1 MPISFGGMA
10 SGIDTEGIIKKL
22 VEVEKR
28 PIIQWQKDIQK
39 YSTRKKAL
47 NALQG
52 HLDKLR
58 DSAKHLY
65 GFRAAYLNKKAVSSS
80 PDVVSAIANKNAEKG
95 IKHIIVNQLA
105 STNKISSDPI
115 TRETELTSGKIAF
128 SVNGETRKIKF
139 SGGNLN
145 RLHELIREKTSDIL
159 NTTYV
164 NTFGDTYVFT
174 LESKTPGEKGEIGI
188 SGDKKLLQSIG
199 LVKGEKG
206 ASKDKVTL
214 VFDKKYFTSY
224 IGKREIGVQNGSL
237 KVSGDGKKVNLKGTL
252 WQEYILPLEAPAKE
266 DTMLE
271 FNFTYN
277 EPPKEQDESLPFRI
291 EIGPE
296 EKTVIKGI
304 ELHSYNISRVRPIE
318 QQKKKKDFDSIIG
331 VGVVSM
337 DKAVR
342 TEKIYTIDKK
352 ASGKQEIPIGK
363 DFQSKKISKIIF
375 YSNTGTVEFYDTHII
390 TPQKG
395 TGQYEPKNLIAKAT
409 NALLKLDGIDIIRD
423 RNEGITDIMKG
434 VTLGLKRSSTSP
446 VTITIE
452 SDEDNAIDKIK
463 KFIEHYN
470 TYLDFTKEL
479 TVADRT
485 AQPKDYRTKGSKSG
499 LFVGDMTILR
509 LENSVKQTVTAA
521 YPSKADTPVKVITQ
535 IGISTGAL
543 NAAWDTIKEGKLVL
557 DESKLREVIAANPDG
572 VSEFFGSDT
581 DGDGRTDNG
590 LGYQMVQV
598 LRPYTMTGNNI
609 IKAKINYEDTTIE
622 RTEERIEKHEE
633 HVARYEDKLRRKFAT
648 MEQSISG
655 AKAQGNWLNQQIKGM
670 KGGD

>member
-1 MPISFGGMA
+1 MA

-28 PIIQWQKDIQK
+28 PIIQWQKDIRK

-58 DSAKHLY
+58 DSAKQLY

-80 PDVVSAIANKNAEKG
+80 PDVVSATANKHAEKG
-95 IKHIIVNQLA
+95 IKRIIVSQLA

-115 TRETELTSGKIAF
+115 TKDTELKSGRIAL

-139 SGGNLN
+139 SGGSLN

-159 NTTYV
+159 NTTYI

-188 SGDKKLLQSIG
+188 SGDKKLLKSIG

-224 IGKREIGVQNGSL
+224 IGKREIGTQNGSL
-237 KVSGDGKKVNLKGTL
+237 KVSGDGKQVILKGTL

-266 DTMLE
+266 DTLLE
-271 FNFTYN
+271 FNFTYK
-277 EPPKEQDESLPFRI
+277 EPPKEQEETLPFRI
-291 EIGPE
+291 EMGPE

-318 QQKKKKDFDSIIG
+318 QKKKKEDFDSIIG

-342 TEKIYTIDKK
+342 TERIYTIDKK
-352 ASGKQEIPIGK
+352 AKGKQEIPVGK
-363 DFQSKKISKIIF
+363 DFQNRKISKIIF
-375 YSNTGTVEFYDTHII
+375 YSNTGTVEFSEARII

-395 TGQYEPKNLIAKAT
+395 TGQYEPKNVIAKAS
-409 NALLKLDGIDIIRD
+409 NARLKLDGIDIIRD
-423 RNEGITDIMKG
+423 RNNGISDIIKG
-434 VTLGLKRSSTSP
+434 VTLNLNRASTSP

-452 SDEDNAIDKIK
+452 SDEDKAIDKIK
-463 KFIEHYN
+463 KFVDNYN
-470 TYLDFTKEL
+470 AYLDFTKQL
-479 TVADRT
+479 TEADRT
-485 AQPKDYRTKGSKSG
+485 AKAKDYRSKGSKSG

-521 YPSKADTPVKVITQ
+521 YPSKADQPIKILTQ
-535 IGISTGAL
+535 IGVSTGAL
-543 NAAWDTIKEGKLVL
+543 NAAWETIKEGKLVV
-557 DESKLREVIAANPDG
+557 DESKLREVISSNPEG
-572 VSEFFGSDT
+572 VTQFFGSDT
-581 DGDGRTDNG
+581 DGDNRTDNG

-598 LRPYTMTGNNI
+598 LRPYTMSGNNI
-609 IKAKINYEDTTIE
+609 IKAKISYEETTIE
-622 RTEERIEKHEE
+622 RTNERIERHEE

-670 KGGD
+670 KGGE